1 MAYEW
6 INEKTGQPLNKKRM
20 VDGELVDLTAEEIA
34 SIEAERE
41 ASIEE
46 NKTAKENEETRKNN
60 KVSGYRKNG
69 LTDDEILAID
79 PTLEEHL

>member
-34 SIEAERE
+34 SIDAERE